1 MDLTQFIQATVTGL
15 STGGTYALVALGFVL
30 IFGVANVLNIAHAE
44 TVMLAPVFAIVLVS
58 DFGFPNPVA
67 LVAAVL
73 LTVVAG
79 SLIHAVAVQPFV
91 LRERQNGKVD
101 ALAPLIATFGAS
113 LAISHAA
120 GQYFGTSARPF
131 TFNLASTTWNWGG
144 VRVAPSQ
151 VVSLVVVLALTAGIG
166 ILVYRSQF
174 GRSMRAVAENSTVA
188 ESMGIDVG
196 RIVLLTTAL
205 AAFLGGVAGI
215 LFAAGSNSVTAYM
228 GIAYGLKG
236 LVVMIVGG
244 VSSPSGAFVGGLLL
258 GLIEAYTITYFSPT
272 YVTVVTF
279 GLLFLVLIA
288 RPRGLVAAAAQE
300 ARP

>member
-44 TVMLAPVFAIVLVS
+44 TVMLAPLITVVLASNLGV
-58 DFGFPNPVA
+58 PVAVA
-67 LVAAVL
+67 LVASVV
-73 LTVVAG
+73 LTVAAG
-79 SLIHAVAVQPFV
+79 CLVHALAVQPFV
-91 LRERQNGKVD
+91 LRQRQNGKVD

-120 GQYFGTSARPF
+120 GQYFGTSAKPF
-131 TFNLASTTWNWGG
+131 SLNLASTTWNWGG

-151 VVSLVVVLALTAGIG
+151 LLSLTVVVFLTAAIG
-166 ILVYRSQF
+166 YLVHRSQF
-174 GRSMRAVAENSTVA
+174 GRSMRAVAENPSVA

-196 RIVLLTTAL
+196 KIVLLTTAL
-205 AAFLGGVAGI
+205 AAFLGGTAGL
-215 LFAAGSNSVTAYM
+215 LFAAGSNSVTAFM

-236 LVVMIVGG
+236 LIVMIVGG
-244 VSSPSGAFVGGLLL
+244 VSSPSGAVMGGLLL
-258 GLIEAYTITYFSPT
+258 GLVESYTITYISSTF
-272 YVTVVTF
+272 VTVVTF

-288 RPRGLVAAAAQE
+288 KPRGLVAAAAQE